1 MNISEKYYRHGDT
14 PWQHGGYKTEVTI
27 IDINKHS
34 CEVKYWRRSSGVYVV
49 VSIIDFLNGYTVVPE
64 LMTELPPA
72 VRPSA
77 VIKREAT
84 GHSIELLCAVIVIV
98 VLITSIV
105 VALKLPAC
113 I

>member
-1 MNISEKYYRHGDT
+1 MNISEKYYRHGDS

-27 IDINKHS
+27 IDINIHKGKL
-34 CEVKYWRRSSGVYVV
+34 KYWRRTTGDYIVLP
-49 VSIIDFLNGYTVVPE
+49 ITKFLDCYRLVPE
-64 LMTELPPA
+64 IKIELPPT

-84 GHSIELLCAVIVIV
+84 GHSIELLWGVIVIV
-98 VLITSIV
+98 VLITLIV